1 MRRRVSLFGVIALV
15 VGALFAP
22 PAGGSPPAVLV
33 LPDPLFGI
41 VVLPVAPADDT
52 TPAYAYV
59 PTGPAPSRAPP
70 AFA

>member
-1 MRRRVSLFGVIALV
+1 MRRLIVLACVIALV

-33 LPDPLFGI
+33 LLDPLFGL